1 MTLVYVFGS
10 GECEQLGKYFQICKH
25 SNHYIFEPI
34 FHETTS
40 EKLPLGPIPCL
51 SYLFFLCFRKWY
63 YFLIYGLGL
72 GDDAPSEIK
81 KPRRL
86 QIFELG
92 CSDFAAKSIIK
103 VSCGGMHTVAL
114 ASNGT
119 LYSWGNNDDGAL
131 GRFGQENVPMRVDGA
146 LDAPMTDIS
155 TGDCHS
161 IAYNINE
168 NTVFYWGCYK
178 VSLIKTFGF
187 FLNID

>member
-1 MTLVYVFGS
+1 MD
-10 GECEQLGKYFQICKH
+10 
-25 SNHYIFEPI
+25 PI
-34 FHETTS
+34 S
-40 EKLPLGPIPCL
+40 YL
-51 SYLFFLCFRKWY
+51 SYLFFLSFRKWY
-63 YFLIYGLGL
+63 YFLIYGLGI
-72 GDDAPSEIK
+72 GDDQPSEIK

-178 VSLIKTFGF
+178 VSLIKTFRF
-187 FLNID
+187 F

>member
-1 MTLVYVFGS
+1 VP
-10 GECEQLGKYFQICKH
+10 
-25 SNHYIFEPI
+25 PI
-34 FHETTS
+34 S
-40 EKLPLGPIPCL
+40 YL
-51 SYLFFLCFRKWY
+51 SYLFFPCFRKWY

-92 CSDFAAKSIIK
+92 CNDFAAKSIIK

-131 GRFGQENVPMRVDGA
+131 GRFG
-146 LDAPMTDIS
+146 
-155 TGDCHS
+155 
-161 IAYNINE
+161 
-168 NTVFYWGCYK
+168 
-178 VSLIKTFGF
+178 
-187 FLNID
+187 